1 MKDAGK
7 EGKKE
12 GNKRKFT
19 ASKKRAITLTPLL
32 LKSYDSRRAR
42 DIFLSRCERMF
53 ETVNNESRRITDNQL
68 EILLYAVLYSFA
80 LYALYFSSDARI
92 SILFMVSFVGQGVQ

>member
-1 MKDAGK
+1 
-7 EGKKE
+7 
-12 GNKRKFT
+12 
-19 ASKKRAITLTPLL
+19 
-32 LKSYDSRRAR
+32 
-42 DIFLSRCERMF
+42 MF